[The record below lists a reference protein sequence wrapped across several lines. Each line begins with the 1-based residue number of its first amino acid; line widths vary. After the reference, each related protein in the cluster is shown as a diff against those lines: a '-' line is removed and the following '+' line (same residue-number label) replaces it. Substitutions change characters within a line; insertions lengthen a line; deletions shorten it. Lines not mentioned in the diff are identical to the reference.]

1 MKKSKQAN
9 ILIISTILLSACVP
23 QNTNLNQS
31 EPKPIASTLNNNSN
45 ETPKTNPS
53 PITNNSININ
63 PTLEIKPTVTP
74 SVVVENPLLTKVS
87 FTSISKNDGTSGAL
101 LTIKGNNFITG
112 KAKSIVFVNSSNTEI
127 QSNIS
132 KMDNTEIVLSIPS
145 NTILGIAKE
154 SLELSQS
161 YHYVKV
167 FIKLENGEKILVSE
181 NFKVLL
187 SIPSSSSGSN
197 SSGGS
202 TLETN
207 TSTNGNVTVVVNP
220 STPTTTEIKGTVGI
234 TFNPKEIKF

>member
-1 MKKSKQAN
+1 
-9 ILIISTILLSACVP
+9 
-23 QNTNLNQS
+23 
-31 EPKPIASTLNNNSN
+31 
-45 ETPKTNPS
+45 
-53 PITNNSININ
+53 
-63 PTLEIKPTVTP
+63 
-74 SVVVENPLLTKVS
+74 
-87 FTSISKNDGTSGAL
+87 
-101 LTIKGNNFITG
+101 
-112 KAKSIVFVNSSNTEI
+112 
-127 QSNIS
+127 
-132 KMDNTEIVLSIPS
+132 MDNTEIVLSIPS